1 MGNLNLI
8 LVIALSQAWLHEE
21 VALFQ
26 HFGTLAGK
34 SLQDMEALKGSGFVC
49 ARQKWVVCARQT
61 VGRLC
66 TFLLCV
72 FVIVSL

>member
-1 MGNLNLI
+1 VGNLNLI

-34 SLQDMEALKGSGFVC
+34 SLQDMEALKGFCFRKDMAGWWFG
-49 ARQKWVVCARQT
+49 T
-61 VGRLC
+61 V
-66 TFLLCV
+66 FI
-72 FVIVSL
+72 FHNIWDNPSH